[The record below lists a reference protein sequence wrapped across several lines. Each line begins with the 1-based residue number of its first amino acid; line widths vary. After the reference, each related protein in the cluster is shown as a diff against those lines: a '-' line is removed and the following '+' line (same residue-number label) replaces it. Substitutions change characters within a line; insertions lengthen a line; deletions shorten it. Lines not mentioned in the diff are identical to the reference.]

1 MAKTNRR
8 TKKVKKKTK
17 TYYFIFFLI
26 SSITCISYYYKI
38 YLPKRNNQE
47 IDYFRKNIPKGY
59 HSIGIDVSHHQ
70 GKINWE
76 KLLTHFR
83 LDTVVNFVYCKVTE
97 GKDIIDSEWE
107 NNRSELLRLEIPNGA
122 YHFFTFKSTPIE
134 QAQNFLTNYKP
145 LPNDLPPVLDIELED
160 TTDQSLTSKIKIWL
174 DIIENETG
182 KRPIIYTSLHFF
194 ETKFQNDFKNYKF
207 WIAAYR
213 DSLENKDDRIIHW
226 QFKDKG
232 ILPGIKG
239 YIDVNASL
247 LFKKESTDYKL
258 FQ

>member
-1 MAKTNRR
+1 MTY
-8 TKKVKKKTK
+8 KKKRSK
-17 TYYFIFFLI
+17 KIKGRSKSYYLIFFILLVI
-26 SSITCISYYYKI
+26 SCVTFYFKI
-38 YLPKRNNQE
+38 FLPRRNNQE
-47 IDYFRKNIPKGY
+47 IEYFSKNIPKGY
-59 HSIGIDVSHHQ
+59 HSLGIDISHHQ

-76 KLLTHFR
+76 KLFTHYR
-83 LDTVVNFVYCKVTE
+83 LDTVVNFVYCKATE

-107 NNRSELLRLEIPNGA
+107 NNRSELLRLEITNGA
-122 YHFFTFKSTPIE
+122 YHFFTFRSTPEE
-134 QAQNFLTNYKP
+134 QAQNFLTYYKP

-160 TTDQSLTSKIKIWL
+160 STDQSLKSKIKVWL

-213 DSLENKDDRIIHW
+213 DSLEIKDDRIIHW
-226 QFKDKG
+226 QFNDRG

-247 LFKKESTDYKL
+247 LFKKESIDYKL
-258 FQ
+258 F